1 MCSWPSLISIPGVI
15 LTWKWCRVAYHGDN
29 GTVGVVTVAWRC
41 ILRQSILIVL
51 PLRLVCI
58 FIIMGSCF
66 IKFLSFLNMCTG
78 VCAFILQIASLARF
92 SHQSMERVGVGIWAG
107 LCFILTGTIHWISA
121 SKEKSVRLYNR
132 FEVATAVTSFIFAI
146 VMVGIFARAVQNIVN
161 DLDCFY
167 FIVRKEHCNVSCLYS
182 YQLLPVTFGSLIHPT
197 GYRLT

>member
-1 MCSWPSLISIPGVI
+1 
-15 LTWKWCRVAYHGDN
+15 
-29 GTVGVVTVAWRC
+29 
-41 ILRQSILIVL
+41 
-51 PLRLVCI
+51 
-58 FIIMGSCF
+58 
-66 IKFLSFLNMCTG
+66 MCTG

-167 FIVRKEHCNVSCLYS
+167 FIVRKEHCTVEKGLDGAM
-182 YQLLPVTFGSLIHPT
+182 LFGGVLALIVNGT
-197 GYRLT
+197 LSFIACYCTK